1 MPTNNS
7 GKGKRKRG
15 VEKVDSFDKLLIS
28 WCLCIGLAFLL
39 ILVREFYYPQSLP
52 LINYWSLRLS
62 DAPWTP
68 IGTTPVPIF
77 QGHYFGDFQL
87 GMIYS
92 SLPDPYSVTE
102 LLPYG
107 YPPFA
112 HRILNSLS
120 QIPIVITF
128 FLYLLSSLALTV
140 ITMNKLLREIPI
152 KIKIPLIV
160 AGVTTSLPLFM
171 AIDRGNFVVIAV
183 CLGILGYLGVT
194 NPTSSR
200 YAVVP
205 LIYLSLAISIKAY
218 MVIFCLFLV
227 IRGKRMQ
234 ALQVVLITI
243 VSNLLFSFFYAAGP
257 VRIVYIYIKGLF
269 FYGSNSDPM
278 FPLNGNALV
287 ASIARGLDYW
297 LGLDRFGIVNII
309 GVYSTLIGCSWLL
322 MSLYLHKGSHIS
334 EGLKVTLMMSCIQ
347 FFPPVSM
354 FYTNI
359 WSIFALCVML
369 NEHYVANKCSNQVM
383 PRINFVTTIVLIISI
398 APNVLGWYDSF
409 SGLAWILIS
418 LYLVTTKLFRN
429 PLK

>member
-7 GKGKRKRG
+7 GKGNQKRDL
-15 VEKVDSFDKLLIS
+15 EKLDSFDKLLIS

-68 IGTTPVPIF
+68 TGTTPVPIF

-92 SLPDPYSVTE
+92 SLSDPYSVTE

-112 HRILNSLS
+112 HRILNLLS
-120 QIPIVITF
+120 QLPIVVTF

-152 KIKIPLIV
+152 KIKIPLIA
-160 AGVTTSLPLFM
+160 AGLSTCLPLFM
-171 AIDRGNFVVIAV
+171 ALDRGNFVVIAV
-183 CLGILGYLGVT
+183 CLGILGYFGVT
-194 NPTSSR
+194 DPTSSR

-205 LIYLSLAISIKAY
+205 LIYLSLAISIKTY
-218 MVIFCLFLV
+218 MVIFCLFLL

-243 VSNLLFSFFYAAGP
+243 ISNLVFSFFYAAGI
-257 VRIVYIYIKGLF
+257 VRIVYIYIKGLL

-297 LGLDRFGIVNII
+297 LGLDRFEIVNTI
-309 GVYSTLIGCSWLL
+309 GVYSTLIGCCWLL
-322 MSLYLHKGSHIS
+322 MSLYLFKGTHIS
-334 EGLKVTLMMSCIQ
+334 QGLKVTLMMSCIQ

-369 NEHYVANKCSNQVM
+369 NEYYVASKYSNQVL

-409 SGLAWILIS
+409 SGSAWILIS
-418 LYLVTTKLFRN
+418 VYLVTTRIFRIT
-429 PLK
+429 LK